1 MGTNIPLNRT
11 AKKPGGEYMTS
22 LNGEMSNV
30 NEDVD
35 GFQPSES

>member
-1 MGTNIPLNRT
+1 M
-11 AKKPGGEYMTS
+11 AS
-22 LNGEMSNV
+22 LNGEMSKV